1 VLVVADTR
9 EQVAALNAAI
19 RDRLV
24 AAGRVDD
31 QHAVTTTAGERVGVG
46 DRVATRRNDRGLDV
60 ANRETC
66 TITRTSA
73 DGYLTVTGR
82 GGPRSLPATYVREN
96 VELAYASTVYGAQG
110 ETVHRAHLVVGEH
123 TSAAAA
129 YVALTR
135 GRAANTA
142 HLIAESVEQARDQ
155 WIEAFGRDRAD
166 LGPAHAAEL
175 AATEAARYAPTR
187 PLQPVLADLHDA
199 WTREADLA
207 ARLTTARSQRD
218 RLTVVVPL
226 RAEADHRLAE
236 LRQAARGAAEH
247 ASRLRAQL
255 QDTETAVDGAAGS
268 IGGDLWRRWQA
279 DYPAASQAAGT
290 IRTGP
295 GRLGLHRAAVR
306 RARADLHTWTQT
318 WRPVV
323 PDLPVDLDVLAGRFP
338 PPAGA
343 RLHDA
348 LTGSARRLAEA
359 EHPEHAE
366 QSAAATAAQARADRA
381 RDAYQD
387 EVRSDPLGLARF
399 GHLAH
404 IHDPA
409 DRLDRTAHLVDQ
421 LTADLQ
427 RARSRVH
434 ALECEPA
441 LRGQPPDLLRTQRAA
456 WKSQY
461 EHDRE
466 AQREQVRA
474 RAAAQAR
481 QDRRRPARPEPG
493 APHWPTMRPDPTP
506 DLSR

>member
-1 VLVVADTR
+1 
-9 EQVAALNAAI
+9 
-19 RDRLV
+19 
-24 AAGRVDD
+24 
-31 QHAVTTTAGERVGVG
+31 
-46 DRVATRRNDRGLDV
+46 
-60 ANRETC
+60 
-66 TITRTSA
+66 
-73 DGYLTVTGR
+73 
-82 GGPRSLPATYVREN
+82 
-96 VELAYASTVYGAQG
+96 
-110 ETVHRAHLVVGEH
+110 
-123 TSAAAA
+123 
-129 YVALTR
+129 
-135 GRAANTA
+135 
-142 HLIAESVEQARDQ
+142 
-155 WIEAFGRDRAD
+155 
-166 LGPAHAAEL
+166 
-175 AATEAARYAPTR
+175 
-187 PLQPVLADLHDA
+187 VLADLHDA

-218 RLTVVVPL
+218 RLAAVVPL
-226 RAEADHRLAE
+226 RAEADHRLGE
-236 LRQAARGAAEH
+236 LRQTARGAAEH
-247 ASRLRAQL
+247 AASLRAQL
-255 QDTETAVDGAAGS
+255 HDTETNLDGAAVRIGS
-268 IGGDLWRRWQA
+268 ELWRRWQV
-279 DYPAASQAAGT
+279 DYPAALQAAQT

-318 WRPVV
+318 WQPVL
-323 PDLPVDLDVLAGRFP
+323 PDLPVDLHALAGRFP
-338 PPAGA
+338 PPAGT

-359 EHPEHAE
+359 EHPEHAQ
-366 QSAAATAAQARADRA
+366 QSAAATAAQTRAEHA

-387 EVRSDPLGLARF
+387 ELRSDSLDLARF

-409 DRLDRTAHLVDQ
+409 DRLDRTAHQVDQ

-441 LRGQPPDLLRTQRAA
+441 LRGQPPDLLQTQRAA

-481 QDRRRPARPEPG
+481 QGPRRPARPEPG
-493 APHWPTMRPDPTP
+493 APGWPTMRPDPAP
-506 DLSR
+506 GISR